1 MKLKRIIA
9 LSLSAAGL
17 ALALTACGSSSSAS
31 DDAAQASGSSDAQ
44 TTVKLGVVGA
54 IYEDIW
60 APAKE
65 KLADEGID
73 LEFVQFSDYVTPNNA
88 LANGEI
94 DLNAFQHRIY
104 LQSEIDSYGYEINKT
119 VRELSGGRYELKEA
133 TLYTAFKRLEETGQ
147 IMSYWGSEATG
158 ARRRYYRITPA
169 GRMAYQEQVGV
180 WEATKEI
187 IDRLIAM
194 EEES

>member
-1 MKLKRIIA
+1 MPQAQPMTEAMYYIL
-9 LSLSAAGL
+9 LSLLKPGH
-17 ALALTACGSSSSAS
+17 GYGMM
-31 DDAAQASGSSDAQ
+31 Q
-44 TTVKLGVVGA
+44 
-54 IYEDIW
+54 
-60 APAKE
+60 
-65 KLADEGID
+65 
-73 LEFVQFSDYVTPNNA
+73 
-88 LANGEI
+88 
-94 DLNAFQHRIY
+94 RI
-104 LQSEIDSYGYEINKT
+104 
-119 VRELSGGRYELKEA
+119 RELSGGRYELKEA

-169 GRMAYQEQVGV
+169 GREAYHEQVGV